1 MSVVTIV
8 KTDSQLKTDVES
20 ELKWEPRIEA
30 NEIGVA
36 VKDGVVTLT
45 GWVDS
50 YIKRFAAE
58 EATHGVRGVKAV
70 ANDITVRLSPG
81 SERNDAD
88 IAGAAVRAIE
98 WDALV
103 DIDDLDITV
112 AKGWVTLKGTVDWAY
127 QRDDAERMIRRL
139 TGVNGVTNLLVTKP
153 RLVPSDLKKKI
164 DDALVRSAHT
174 DAGRIM
180 VEVQGNK
187 VTLRGTVRSYAEK
200 TDAYR
205 AAAAAP
211 GVTLVDNRLLIE
223 M

>member
-1 MSVVTIV
+1 MSIVSIV

-20 ELKWEPRIEA
+20 ELKWEPRIDA

-58 EATHGVRGVKAV
+58 DATHGVRGVKAV
-70 ANDITVRLSPG
+70 ANDITVRLRPD

-127 QRDDAERMIRRL
+127 KRDDAERMIRRL

-205 AAAAAP
+205 AAVAAP
-211 GVTLVDNRLLIE
+211 GVTVVDNRLAIE

>member
-1 MSVVTIV
+1 MSIV
-8 KTDSQLKTDVES
+8 AFKTDSQLKTDVES
-20 ELKWEPRIEA
+20 ELKWEPRVDA

-36 VKDGVVTLT
+36 VKDSIVALT

-50 YIKRFAAE
+50 YIKRFSAE
-58 EATHGVRGVKAV
+58 EATHRVRGVKAV
-70 ANDITVRLSPG
+70 ANEIAVRLRPD

-88 IAGAAVRAIE
+88 IAAAAVRAIE

-112 AKGWVTLKGTVDWAY
+112 AKGWVTLKGTVNWAY
-127 QRDDAERMIRRL
+127 QREDAERMIHRL

-164 DDALVRSAHT
+164 EDALVRSAHT

-200 TDAYR
+200 SDAYR

-211 GVTLVDNRLLIE
+211 GVTVVDNRLAIE

>member
-1 MSVVTIV
+1 MSIVSIV

-20 ELKWEPRIEA
+20 ELKWEPRVDA
-30 NEIGVA
+30 NEIGVV
-36 VKDGVVTLT
+36 VKDGVVSLT

-50 YIKRFAAE
+50 CIKRFSAE
-58 EATHGVRGVKAV
+58 DATHRVRGVKAV
-70 ANDITVRLSPG
+70 ANEIAVRLAPEA
-81 SERNDAD
+81 ERNDAD
-88 IAGAAVRAIE
+88 IAAAAVRAIE

-103 DIDDLDITV
+103 NIDDLDITV

-180 VEVQGNK
+180 VAVQGNK

-211 GVTLVDNRLLIE
+211 GVTVVDNRLAIE

>member
-1 MSVVTIV
+1 MSLVTSA

-20 ELKWEPRIEA
+20 ELKWEPRIDA

-70 ANDITVRLSPG
+70 ANDITVRLRPE

-187 VTLRGTVRSYAEK
+187 VTLRGTLRSYAEK

-211 GVTLVDNRLLIE
+211 GVTVVDNRLAIE

>member
-1 MSVVTIV
+1 MSVVAF

-20 ELKWEPRIEA
+20 ELKWEPRVDA
-30 NEIGVA
+30 NEIGVV
-36 VKDGVVTLT
+36 VKDGVVSLT

-50 YIKRFAAE
+50 YIKRFSAE
-58 EATHGVRGVKAV
+58 DATHRVRGVKAV
-70 ANDITVRLSPG
+70 ANEIAVRLAPEA
-81 SERNDAD
+81 ERNDAD
-88 IAGAAVRAIE
+88 IAAAAVRAIE

-112 AKGWVTLKGTVDWAY
+112 AKGWVTLKGTVNWAY
-127 QRDDAERMIRRL
+127 QREDAERMIHRL

-180 VEVQGNK
+180 VEVQGNR

-211 GVTLVDNRLLIE
+211 GVTVVDNRLAIE